1 METGRVY
8 LIGAGPGD
16 PDLIT
21 VKGLRWLERADV
33 ILCDGLANPALLH
46 HARPDCEVIHVE
58 KRPGFQRVQ
67 QDEINQLMVAHALQG
82 RCVVR
87 LKGGDPIVFG
97 RGGEEAEVLR
107 DAGIPFEIVPGIT
120 SAIAAPAYA
129 GVPVTH
135 RGVST
140 HVTIVT
146 GTTAALSGPGSVDW
160 EGLARAG
167 GTLLILMG
175 TQNRADIAVRLIA
188 GGRAA
193 DTPVTVVQNGTLPNQ
208 KTVRTTLGELG
219 QANVRNPAVIVVGG
233 VAAMDVGWFESRPL
247 FGRTVM
253 VTRARTQASALSGAL
268 SDLGAVVLEAPTLTF
283 TAPENWAA
291 VDAAIRDI
299 DAYDWVVLT
308 SPNGADRFFQRLF
321 EIGHDVRILKGVRIA
336 SVGPGT
342 SERARG
348 YHVKVDLEPEI
359 HTSEGL
365 LAALEQVAQ
374 VVDRRFLL
382 IRPETA
388 RDMLPNGLRA
398 MGGHV
403 EEVAVYRTAP
413 PAQLPA
419 EVLSAI
425 DANAIDL
432 VTFTSSSTVQ
442 NLAGLLGDRLER
454 FRMRIP
460 AACIGPITAE
470 TAMASGFRVVAQS
483 APDDVS
489 LAGLVSAIQAH
500 FETQGRLKSG

>member
-1 METGRVY
+1 MKTGRVY

-16 PDLIT
+16 PELIT
-21 VKGLRWLERADV
+21 VKGLRLLERADV
-33 ILCDGLANPALLH
+33 ILCDGLANPALLR
-46 HARPDCEVIHVE
+46 HARPDCDVIDVE

-67 QDEINQLMVAHALQG
+67 QDEINQLMVAHARQG

-140 HVTIVT
+140 HVTIAT

-160 EGLARAG
+160 EMLARAG

-175 TQNRADIAVRLIA
+175 TQHRADIAMRLMA
-188 GGRAA
+188 GGRSAE
-193 DTPVTVVQNGTLPNQ
+193 TPVTAVQNGTLPHQ
-208 KTVRTTLGELG
+208 KTVRTTLGQLG
-219 QANVRNPAVIVVGG
+219 NADVGNPAVIVVGA
-233 VAAMDVGWFESRPL
+233 VAAMDVSWFESRPL

-253 VTRARTQASALSGAL
+253 VTRARTQASSLSEVLSG
-268 SDLGAVVLEAPTLTF
+268 LGAVVLEAPTLEI
-283 TAPENWAA
+283 APPERWAA

-321 EIGHDVRILKGVRIA
+321 DTGRDVRALKGVQIA
-336 SVGPGT
+336 SIGPAT
-342 SERARG
+342 TERVAARFLQ
-348 YHVKVDLEPEI
+348 VDLEPEN

-365 LAALEQVAQ
+365 LAAFERLGQVSGK
-374 VVDRRFLL
+374 RFLL
-382 IRPETA
+382 LRPETA
-388 RDMLPNGLRA
+388 RDVLPKGLHG
-398 MGGHV
+398 MGGRA
-403 EEVAVYRTAP
+403 EEVAVYRTVP

-419 EVLSAI
+419 DVLSAI
-425 DANAIDL
+425 DADGVDL
-432 VTFTSSSTVQ
+432 VAFTSSSTVR
-442 NLAGLLGDRLER
+442 NLAALLEGDRLER
-454 FRMRIP
+454 LRTRVP
-460 AACIGPITAE
+460 VACIGPITTE
-470 TAMASGFRVVAQS
+470 TALENGFRVVAQS
-483 APDDVS
+483 ASDDVS
-489 LAGLVSAIQAH
+489 IAGLASAIERFFQ
-500 FETQGRLKSG
+500 K